1 VFAIIAIM
9 SAMSDRNLEPA
20 HTVIAKAG
28 GVDAVAAITG
38 KHVSRIYRWT
48 YPRAKGGTGG
58 VVPHED
64 ATKILRYAAEHDLPI
79 SPQDFFALAADSA
92 A

>member
-1 VFAIIAIM
+1 
-9 SAMSDRNLEPA
+9 MSDRNLEPA
-20 HTVIAKAG
+20 YSVIAKAG

-58 VVPHED
+58 VVPHDD
-64 ATKILRYAAEHDLPI
+64 ATKILKHAAEAGLNI
-79 SPQDFFALAADSA
+79 AARDFFSLEAESA